1 MAFSG
6 VVAEEEGLGATLGGA
21 GACFFVPKNPPQ
33 KNAIY
38 KILNTVTW
46 PNAGNST
53 GHGESFILHRNGEM

>member
-38 KILNTVTW
+38 KI
-46 PNAGNST
+46 
-53 GHGESFILHRNGEM
+53 